1 MRSIVR
7 DDSERK
13 ITEDDMPDIE
23 LSKTEQGKKKLEII
37 IDEPVASTI
46 FFRISGS
53 ANVIKL
59 ANSPSLCSV
68 YRALPKKRGV
78 LVPAGVE
85 N

>member
-1 MRSIVR
+1 
-7 DDSERK
+7 
-13 ITEDDMPDIE
+13 MPDIE

-59 ANSPSLCSV
+59 ANSP
-68 YRALPKKRGV
+68 
-78 LVPAGVE
+78 
-85 N
+85 

>member
-1 MRSIVR
+1 MSSAV
-7 DDSERK
+7 DCERRFRKK

-59 ANSPSLCSV
+59 ANSP
-68 YRALPKKRGV
+68 
-78 LVPAGVE
+78 
-85 N
+85 